1 MFTKKTLLEYAWSD
15 KDGPLEYDMSAVSNE
30 PLACCVAVSERYGLD
45 LLEIHPQSING
56 DKFRNF
62 IKVLR

>member
-1 MFTKKTLLEYAWSD
+1 MSD
-15 KDGPLEYDMSAVSNE
+15 VSNE

-62 IKVLR
+62 IKALR